1 MVPKNAARASA
12 CTLLSGRSSH
22 ILGFRPQDRET
33 ITDRREN
40 KTARLPR
47 NSHGCL
53 GHCTP
58 PANPRGVETLA
69 TWRQPDLCDE
79 STMPCTCVAQTRV
92 NRDAPACRGVKRR
105 FIIVIPVTI
114 VHHGVLRSSVEL
126 EEQVPRMEVSALF
139 DPQLGNP
146 MLRLIDL
153 LGTTQTCH
161 CLSVLS
167 CMSREDADFDN
178 FSGAVASEPGTAG
191 ATCTYYQP
199 PTSRVVR
206 QHHPSYPSYLSQLTH
221 EKDPAAE
228 SSVPSVLL
236 PTDTD
241 TVVAVCDQI

>member
-79 STMPCTCVAQTRV
+79 STMPCVSM
-92 NRDAPACRGVKRR
+92 RGVYTRNSESISLGPWR
-105 FIIVIPVTI
+105 NPGLSR
-114 VHHGVLRSSVEL
+114 HLRGANQGQSRCSS
-126 EEQVPRMEVSALF
+126 
-139 DPQLGNP
+139 
-146 MLRLIDL
+146 
-153 LGTTQTCH
+153 
-161 CLSVLS
+161 
-167 CMSREDADFDN
+167 MSRSKEVGH
-178 FSGAVASEPGTAG
+178 S
-191 ATCTYYQP
+191 
-199 PTSRVVR
+199 
-206 QHHPSYPSYLSQLTH
+206 
-221 EKDPAAE
+221 
-228 SSVPSVLL
+228 
-236 PTDTD
+236 
-241 TVVAVCDQI
+241 TVTWS